1 MAGDKRERE
10 FGRLDSQLLS
20 DLWIFMWVA
29 KHGSIT
35 GAAARLHVTQ
45 SAISQR
51 VLRLE
56 ARIGVQLFSR
66 KTGRLSLTDA
76 GAEILSGM
84 QSVSTT
90 LNSILSKFD
99 EPEPRAL
106 VVSCVPS
113 LATEWLV
120 PRLEEFYSL
129 HPDIELFIKSDLQM
143 VSVERIED
151 EGIDVFIDYQ
161 KEPSKDLQELGSV
174 QELIFPVCSRAY
186 KTQHFEDEVP
196 VSRYVR
202 LHDVIPWLGGP
213 EFFEWDTWNEQSL
226 AWRDASVGDRH
237 FNLALLAYRAALTG
251 QGVAMGRAVVVNRL
265 LAKGEL
271 VAATS
276 EQPVPG
282 ATYRIC
288 AHRPGDARSPI
299 RRLAGWLL
307 DAMEATQ
314 KNSLAIISGE
324 SSREL

>member
-1 MAGDKRERE
+1 MAGDRRERE

-66 KTGRLSLTDA
+66 KTGRLTLTDA
-76 GAEILSGM
+76 GTDIFVGM

-90 LNSILSKFD
+90 LNAILSKFD
-99 EPEPRAL
+99 EPQPRAL

-129 HPDIELFIKSDLQM
+129 HPDIELFIKSDFQTASM
-143 VSVERIED
+143 ERIED
-151 EGIDVFIDYQ
+151 EGIDVLVGYQ
-161 KEPSKDLQELGSV
+161 AEAPKDLQELGFV
-174 QELIFPVCSRAY
+174 QELIFPVCSRTY
-186 KTQHFEDEVP
+186 KAQHFEDEVP
-196 VSRYVR
+196 TTKFVR
-202 LHDVIPWLGGP
+202 LHDVVPWLGGP
-213 EFFEWDTWNEQSL
+213 EFFEWDTWANQSL
-226 AWRDASVGDRH
+226 AWRDVDAADRH
-237 FNLALLAYRAALTG
+237 FNLAQLAYRAALTG

-276 EQPVPG
+276 EPPVPG

-288 AHRPGDARSPI
+288 ANRPGDARSPI
-299 RRLAGWLL
+299 RRLSTWLIG
-307 DAMEATQ
+307 AMEATQ
-314 KNSLAIISGE
+314 KDSLAIISAKNSLE
-324 SSREL
+324 D